1 MGGNLKHTY
10 YISFKRQE
18 NENLSKQW
26 HEGEKSNHL
35 VGYCF
40 CTYVTRVGGACAC
53 GVYPYSSGV
62 VFHDLLCLSV
72 WPHLVYVFTAQCT
85 NTYIHTDTTSVQH
98 VNVGLAQARL
108 NYTVVSIARAVIAEI
123 W

>member
-1 MGGNLKHTY
+1 M
-10 YISFKRQE
+10 
-18 NENLSKQW
+18 
-26 HEGEKSNHL
+26 
-35 VGYCF
+35 
-40 CTYVTRVGGACAC
+40 VGGACAR

-72 WPHLVYVFTAQCT
+72 WSHLVYVFTAQCT